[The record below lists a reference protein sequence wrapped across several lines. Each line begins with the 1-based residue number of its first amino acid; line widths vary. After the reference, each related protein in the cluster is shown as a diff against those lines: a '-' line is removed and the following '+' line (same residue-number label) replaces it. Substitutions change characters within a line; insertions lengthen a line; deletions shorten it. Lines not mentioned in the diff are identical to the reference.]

1 MAFSTTPI
9 SSFHQTTRLTL
20 CLTSQFNP
28 LMVAVI
34 LGLFL
39 LTLNP
44 VNAETIPPSQ
54 ATLFEHPL
62 QNATQKSINKHF
74 AGIGGFQQSKTS
86 FGKKNYDKYYSHSQ
100 LGDSYYLDF
109 RFNSAGQLTKA
120 TQLFRPYNDSLVQS
134 VNHDSRAITTQDVA
148 RKFIQ
153 TYGQPTQMER
163 KGWGGFSTYNAYTW
177 EDDNLKILVDRQ
189 GGESLGN
196 VYVQYQIKNIPIHF
210 VEVDDKK
217 LNKR

>member
-1 MAFSTTPI
+1 
-9 SSFHQTTRLTL
+9 
-20 CLTSQFNP
+20 
-28 LMVAVI
+28 MVGVF

-39 LTLNP
+39 LGICTA
-44 VNAETIPPSQ
+44 NAETIPPSQ
-54 ATLFEHPL
+54 AALFEHPL

-74 AGIGGFQQSKTS
+74 AAIGGFHQSKTS

-134 VNHDSRAITTQDVA
+134 VTNDSRALTTKDVA
-148 RKFIQ
+148 LKIMQ
-153 TYGQPTQMER
+153 TFGQPTQVER
-163 KGWGGFSTYNAYTW
+163 KGWGGFSTYNAYSW

-189 GGESLGN
+189 GSESLGN
-196 VYVQYQIKNIPIHF
+196 VYVQYQIKNIPMHF